1 MRLQEFRKKYPQYND
16 VPDKQLADSLYE
28 KFYASVITKDD
39 FYSQIG
45 LTPAEPFAQ
54 PEPITG
60 MESAFAT
67 APVLDRPRKVTP
79 EPVRVGPT
87 PYKSKAEA
95 VDDIVNLAEEGVPLE
110 RLRSQ
115 TSRLGLDV

>member
-28 KFYASVITKDD
+28 KFYASAITKDD

-67 APVLDRPRKVTP
+67 APVLILFSIVDPRTIL
-79 EPVRVGPT
+79 
-87 PYKSKAEA
+87 SK
-95 VDDIVNLAEEGVPLE
+95 IS
-110 RLRSQ
+110 RSW
-115 TSRLGLDV
+115 TVSN